1 MRYRFTLNGVS
12 GLICHNGAAG
22 LDKRSP
28 VSLEIASIA
37 AKKGGNRT
45 ETDDLRLRTLECQRS
60 LYLDSEGRPTFPE
73 AAIRRMIENAARKQ
87 KQGPLVREG
96 LLVESVEFSYDEKR
110 YGTDVEDVGENTA
123 FVVPV
128 VVQRQRI
135 ERTRAKFDPPWS
147 MTVTV
152 DTDDELVDAQ
162 KLAAWLEVG
171 GRRIGLGDWRPERS
185 GSYGRFTVS
194 NVKEV
199 KDE

>member
-1 MRYRFTLNGVS
+1 MRYRFTIEGVAA
-12 GLICHNGAAG
+12 LICHNGSAG
-22 LDKRSP
+22 LDQRSS
-28 VSLEIASIA
+28 VSLEIATIA

-45 ETDDLRLRTLECQRS
+45 EVDDLRLQDLECQRS
-60 LYLDSEGRPTFPE
+60 LYLDDEGRPTFPE

-96 LLVESVEFSYDEKR
+96 LLVESVEFTYDTEH
-110 YGTDVEDVGENTA
+110 YGASLEDVIRKTA

-128 VVQRQRI
+128 VVQRSRI
-135 ERTRAKFDPPWS
+135 ARTRAKFDPPWS

-152 DTDDELVDAQ
+152 DADDELVDAQ

-185 GSYGRFTVS
+185 GSHGRFVVS
-194 NVKEV
+194 AVEEV
-199 KDE
+199 K